1 MATNGAFTARP
12 RLVPGAFPESG
23 KIGIHGPGKFEQD
36 PLAEVFGKNH
46 PSNNAQWSSFNR
58 PVADSL
64 LTQSTTDSL
73 PAQHQ
78 FIHRIIMSP
87 FNHSVNDSF
96 ITQSITEFAQ
106 PVFRT
111 NASFNRIHISAEIPI
126 LYDGSQFCCNVEEEV
141 TVNKRK
147 QFTRPKA
154 VMRYMKQSAKGR
166 DATPESYQISPV
178 SHQYLTSISP
188 VSHQYLTSIYL
199 TSISPE
205 SHKYLTSISPLS
217 SMPH

>member
-1 MATNGAFTARP
+1 
-12 RLVPGAFPESG
+12 
-23 KIGIHGPGKFEQD
+23 
-36 PLAEVFGKNH
+36 
-46 PSNNAQWSSFNR
+46 
-58 PVADSL
+58 
-64 LTQSTTDSL
+64 
-73 PAQHQ
+73 
-78 FIHRIIMSP
+78 MSP

-188 VSHQYLTSIYL
+188 ISHQYLSHQYLARISQVSHQYLTIIEHASL
-199 TSISPE
+199 TPDNTNLKNPKE
-205 SHKYLTSISPLS
+205 GKRDGGTREY
-217 SMPH
+217 